1 MDPVMVDFAG
11 LRVLVVEDE
20 VIIAMLLEETL
31 HDAGCVVIGPVPRV
45 DMAMEV
51 ARAEPLD
58 FALLDVNLAG
68 EKVFPVAELLVER
81 DVPFVFLTGYG
92 RSGLPPAYA
101 QRPALAKPFKLAAL
115 LSVITALF
123 QT

>member
-1 MDPVMVDFAG
+1 MTNLAG

-20 VIIAMLLEETL
+20 VIIAMLLEEAL
-31 HDAGCVVIGPVPRV
+31 RDAGCVVVGPVPRV
-45 DMAMEV
+45 DKAIEA

-68 EKVFPVAELLVER
+68 EKVFPVAEVLVER

-92 RSGLPPAYA
+92 RSGLPTAYA
-101 QRPALAKPFKLAAL
+101 RRPTLAKPFRLPAL
-115 LSVITALF
+115 LSTIAALF
-123 QT
+123 QS